1 MQKFLKWIETR
12 LMPPMTKIGMQR
24 HMVAIRNGV
33 ISTGFRQFSDSGCG
47 GMVSTTY
54 SQLNNSFSNYN
65 GFNGNLC
72 LFCHGGFFG

>member
-33 ISTGFRQFSDSGCG
+33 ISTISLILIGSFI
-47 GMVSTTY
+47 MVFANFPIPAVAEWCQQS
-54 SQLNNSFSNYN
+54 SI
-65 GFNGNLC
+65 
-72 LFCHGGFFG
+72 

>member
-33 ISTGFRQFSDSGCG
+33 ISTLSLILIGSFI
-47 GMVSTTY
+47 MVSPIFRFR
-54 SQLNNSFSNYN
+54 LWRN
-65 GFNGNLC
+65 G
-72 LFCHGGFFG
+72 